1 MSEQRQPVAV
11 AVAAHM
17 VKKPDRTGLPDTIGN
32 TISGDE
38 LKRKMAMMDMEV
50 VLRIVQGYG

>member
-17 VKKPDRTGLPDTIGN
+17 VKKPDRTGLPDTSDGH
-32 TISGDE
+32 DV
-38 LKRKMAMMDMEV
+38 MMSRSLESDMEISV
-50 VLRIVQGYG
+50 DGFGFRD